1 MNDQHKLV
9 QTTVDAANYPNNFKK
24 YCFINIYCCGIIFK
38 LNQKE
43 RKININTSLI
53 FLKISGKIR
62 SDKRNKIKSQI
73 DVHKCF

>member
-38 LNQKE
+38 LNQKKQE
-43 RKININTSLI
+43 KL
-53 FLKISGKIR
+53 L
-62 SDKRNKIKSQI
+62 
-73 DVHKCF
+73 